1 MVLLELKEITKA
13 YIEKGKYFSVI
24 DEIDLVVKEGEFVV
38 IVGPSGSGKSTV
50 VRIAAGLVPPTKGQV
65 LYKEQP
71 LSGPNPNASI
81 VFQNFALI
89 PWLTV
94 QENIELVLEARGIP
108 PRQRIRTALKYID
121 LVGLDSFEDAYPREL
136 SGGMKQR
143 VGFARALAV
152 EPEIL
157 FMDEPFSS
165 LDVLTAADLRE
176 EFLKLWT
183 SGKLSIRSVVMV
195 THNIEEAILMSDRI
209 VVLSTRPSKV
219 VGEIEVSL
227 PRPRDVHSK
236 EFESILDHLYAL
248 IVSSHISK

>member
-1 MVLLELKEITKA
+1 MDLLELKNVTKA
-13 YIEKGKYFSVI
+13 YIEKGKFLPDI
-24 DEIDLVVKEGEFVV
+24 DEINLTIKDGEFVV

-50 VRIAAGLVPPTKGQV
+50 IRIAAGLVPPTQGTI
-65 LYKEQP
+65 LYKNEP
-71 LSGPNPNASI
+71 ITSPNPNASI
-81 VFQNFALI
+81 VFQNFALL

-94 QENIELVLEARGIP
+94 QENIELVLEVRNIP

-157 FMDEPFSS
+157 FMDEPFSA

-176 EFLKLWT
+176 EFLKLAR
-183 SGKLSIRSVVMV
+183 SKAEGGRIMIRQVR
-195 THNIEEAILMSDRI
+195 HEAMSHLKKQQEAGQLTEDDRKR
-209 VVLSTRPSKV
+209 LEK
-219 VGEIEVSL
+219 EVQ
-227 PRPRDVHSK
+227 
-236 EFESILDHLYAL
+236 
-248 IVSSHISK
+248 